1 MAAGAAPDDATPMRL
16 RERGARGRSPLL
28 PDTNTNMKLVTT
40 VAAVDLIGVAAI
52 LTPIPEV
59 LRVLAALVA
68 GGCSL
73 VLARAVLGAA
83 ARLRVLAGQAE
94 GLRARLTSSELE
106 RQELDRSR
114 LIEARRSSTDEL
126 TGLLNRRALK
136 EEIRKEANRAVRSGR
151 PLAFLFLDVDHFK
164 AVNDEYGHA
173 TGDEVLVELS
183 LRIRS
188 AVRDYDLFGRWGG
201 DEFCLI
207 APEHRRRRDTET
219 LAEHL
224 RAAVSKTPFETTR
237 GSLRITISVGAVLID
252 PPTPTPEAMCDLADV
267 ALYRAK
273 RAGRNRVEVDE
284 PGLDSAHVA

>member
-1 MAAGAAPDDATPMRL
+1 MPLPMKL
-16 RERGARGRSPLL
+16 RACVVRGISPLL
-28 PDTNTNMKLVTT
+28 PDVGTNLKVVIAL
-40 VAAVDLIGVAAI
+40 AVLDVIGVAAI
-52 LTPIPEV
+52 VAPIGEV
-59 LRVLAALVA
+59 LRVGSAVVAAS
-68 GGCSL
+68 CSL
-73 VLARAVLGAA
+73 LLARAALGAS
-83 ARLRVLAGQAE
+83 ARSRILAGEAE
-94 GLRARLTSSELE
+94 GLRASLTSSELE
-106 RQELDRSR
+106 RLDLDRSR

-164 AVNDEYGHA
+164 AINDEHGHA
-173 TGDEVLVELS
+173 AGDEVLVELS
-183 LRIRS
+183 IRIR
-188 AVRDYDLFGRWGG
+188 AVVRDYDLFGRWGG

-207 APEHRRRRDTET
+207 APEHRRRSDTQA
-219 LAEHL
+219 LAEHI
-224 RAAVSKTPFETTR
+224 RATVSSAPFQTSH
-237 GSLRITISVGAVLID
+237 GALHVTISVGAVLID